1 MVKCSKRQ
9 REKIEGKMFH
19 RCIHPESE
27 QRGEIVPDAV
37 CAACPLVKAK
47 VKMCKD
53 AKKEARNAYYLARKK
68 EQQSADGPEGTL
80 HEAPGFPQCPYRYN
94 NAQGQLLCSITKL
107 PVTPDICNRC
117 EADTRQQ
124 TADFGVK
131 GLPKRAK
138 NYFGAIRRWAAL
150 GKPTRSPEEVK
161 ELFETHCK
169 TCDRYDKQH
178 HACKSCGCKVST
190 SSEPL
195 GNKLAMASERCPL
208 GRF

>member
-124 TADFGVK
+124 TKVGGPREAHTVSRGGK
-131 GLPKRAK
+131 GTVR
-138 NYFGAIRRWAAL
+138 
-150 GKPTRSPEEVK
+150 
-161 ELFETHCK
+161 ET
-169 TCDRYDKQH
+169 
-178 HACKSCGCKVST
+178 
-190 SSEPL
+190 L
-195 GNKLAMASERCPL
+195 
-208 GRF
+208 